1 MLKAI
6 RAATRSVK
14 DTVGMSQ
21 GEDADTKKH
30 LQEIKD
36 AASTLFKTVSKLECT
51 YVRVSNS
58 STVCSCF
65 RCNTAL

>member
-36 AASTLFKTVSKLECT
+36 AASTLFKTVSSFT
-51 YVRVSNS
+51 QSQSVVSSNYI
-58 STVCSCF
+58 F
-65 RCNTAL
+65 FY

>member
-6 RAATRSVK
+6 RAATRTVK
-14 DTVGMSQ
+14 DTVGLSQ

-36 AASTLFKTVSKLECT
+36 AASTLFKTVSKFT
-51 YVRVSNS
+51 
-58 STVCSCF
+58 
-65 RCNTAL
+65 

>member
-36 AASTLFKTVSKLECT
+36 AASTLFKTVSSFT
-51 YVRVSNS
+51 QSQSVVSSNYIY
-58 STVCSCF
+58 T
-65 RCNTAL
+65 